1 MKTSFRLRAAV
12 LSLLAACVVPG
23 MAQEY
28 VQQMPT
34 PEQIAAHLRGTD
46 EWDGKAQQAGALRAV
61 QTMVSQAFSPSGLFE
76 ATVAEQ
82 ALMQRYNQASSAL
95 EQAAMEALK
104 AQGADAP
111 KTWWKKV
118 MAYEQDPA
126 VHDALLELMPTALRT
141 RYRSRMAEREQ
152 ERVADSAA
160 RVVYDAEQEQAMK
173 EQLQAMA
180 ERSTEAATR
189 MEASHANHWWMV
201 LAGLICLAGAVLGV
215 VRELRSSGLDPEHPW
230 HYRVGFARYELGG
243 FIGTA
248 AGTSYSSSSTRHSGR
263 DHNNLEYAYTTS
275 TEHQRFHL
283 VARNGDQVPVHR
295 INSSLGVIDGNLVGM
310 IVLKVKGRA
319 HELVYNNYSTSLMYV
334 QPSFITAFN
343 PLGLLAAGGAAF
355 FLISYRFSGFLSA
368 VTPGSGAG
376 YGGSAAEYTLGVVGA
391 LPVMLA
397 YLTFGVVRARQRR
410 RELRT
415 TVLPPLLAELH
426 ANAWAKVG

>member
-1 MKTSFRLRAAV
+1 MKPSFRLRAAV
-12 LSLLAACVVPG
+12 LVLVAACMVPG
-23 MAQEY
+23 KAQDY

-34 PEQIAAHLRGTD
+34 PEQIAAHLHGTD

-61 QTMVSQAFSPSGLFE
+61 QTMVSQVFSPSGLFE
-76 ATVAEQ
+76 ATDAEQ
-82 ALMQRYNQASSAL
+82 ALMKRYSQASSAL
-95 EQAAMEALK
+95 EQATLDALK
-104 AQGADAP
+104 AQGTDAP
-111 KTWWKKV
+111 TIWWKKV

-152 ERVADSAA
+152 ERVVDSAA
-160 RVVYDAEQEQAMK
+160 RVVVEAEQEKAMN
-173 EQLQAMA
+173 EQLRAMA
-180 ERSTEAATR
+180 ERSAEGTTR
-189 MEASHANHWWMV
+189 VEASRAKHWWMA

-215 VRELRSSGLDPEHPW
+215 VRELRPSGLDPGHPW

-248 AGTSYSSSSTRHSGR
+248 AGTSYSSSTTRHSGR
-263 DHNNLEYAYTTS
+263 DHNDREYAYTTS

-295 INSSLGVIDGNLVGM
+295 IDSSLGVIDGNLVGM
-310 IVLKVKGRA
+310 IVLKVKGRV
-319 HELVYNNYSTSLMYV
+319 HELVYNNYSTNRMYV

-343 PLGLLAAGGAAF
+343 SLGLPAAGAAAF
-355 FLISYRFSGFLSA
+355 FLIAYTFSGFASA
-368 VTPGSGAG
+368 VTAGSGADTS
-376 YGGSAAEYTLGVVGA
+376 GSAAEYTLGVIGA

-397 YLTFGVVRARQRR
+397 YLIFGVVRARQRR

-426 ANAWAKVG
+426 EKSWAKVD